1 MKLERIERLD
11 HQYWDIVKGVG
22 IILVVVGHFCWNL
35 TWYIYLFHLPL
46 FFFVS
51 GYLYNE
57 EKYGDKPYLNVAA
70 RLKSSWMKY
79 VLVFW
84 LLIWTHN
91 LWIDLK
97 IAWVYP
103 GTYDIADIA
112 REMVEAMFGQGGESF
127 GITLWFVPVSVMST
141 CLLGFVV
148 SFSRKIEGL
157 VKKANVKYL
166 VQFVILLACTLLGY
180 YLEKSKVS
188 LPAESQVSLVVMPF
202 LWIGYLLR
210 NAKLDIKAYLNPIA
224 AIVCGIVVYFVSLEY
239 KLDLAMKWVYP
250 GMHLVAFLGIYMC
263 LYLAKVLQGISK
275 VNDVMV
281 QYGKASF
288 WIMFVHLPMCRVFD
302 WFYINI
308 NYPDRFEEL
317 YYVIDTVIFPEKFWG
332 LYLIIGLGLSMLIYQ
347 GYHKLKH
354 LVKIIFH
361 KVPLQS

>member
-1 MKLERIERLD
+1 MKLTKMTKLD

-22 IILVVVGHFCWNL
+22 IILVVVGHFCWDL
-35 TWYIYLFHLPL
+35 TRYIYLFHLPL

-57 EKYGDKPYLNVAA
+57 EKYGDAPYLNVVN

-84 LLIWTHN
+84 ILIWTHN

-127 GITLWFVPVSVMST
+127 GITLWFVPVSVLAT
-141 CLLGFVV
+141 CLLGFVI
-148 SFSRKIEGL
+148 SYSRKVEKLMRKENI
-157 VKKANVKYL
+157 KYF
-166 VQFVILLACTLLGY
+166 VQFVILLACTVLGY
-180 YLEKSKVS
+180 YLEKTKVS

-210 NAKLDIKAYLNPIA
+210 NAKLDIKAYLHPIA
-224 AIVCGIVVYFVSLEY
+224 ALVCGIIVYLASLNF

-250 GMHLVAFLGIYMC
+250 LMHVVAFFGIYMC
-263 LYLAKVLQGISK
+263 LYIAKLLQTLTK
-275 VNDVMV
+275 VKDVIAY
-281 QYGKASF
+281 YGKASF

-302 WFYINI
+302 WFYINA
-308 NYPDRFEEL
+308 NYPDKFEEL

-332 LYLIIGLGLSMLIYQ
+332 LYLVIGLGVSMMIYFLYQ
-347 GYHKLKH
+347 KTVSILKS
-354 LVKIIFH
+354 KI
-361 KVPLQS
+361 